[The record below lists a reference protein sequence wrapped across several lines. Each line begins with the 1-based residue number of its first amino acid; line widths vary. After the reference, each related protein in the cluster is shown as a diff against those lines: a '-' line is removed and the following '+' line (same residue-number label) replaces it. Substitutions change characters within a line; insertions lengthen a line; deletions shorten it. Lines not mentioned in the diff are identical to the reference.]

1 MNCISVSGCSFRYA
15 FGSSLLLYRG
25 KKLIFLSSSFEAR
38 AHVTGRVDGLGPL
51 RCHVFQGVLR
61 V

>member
-1 MNCISVSGCSFRYA
+1 MHSVHLV
-15 FGSSLLLYRG
+15 LLQRR

-38 AHVTGRVDGLGPL
+38 VDATGRVDGLSRL
-51 RCHVFQGVLR
+51 RCHVFQGALR